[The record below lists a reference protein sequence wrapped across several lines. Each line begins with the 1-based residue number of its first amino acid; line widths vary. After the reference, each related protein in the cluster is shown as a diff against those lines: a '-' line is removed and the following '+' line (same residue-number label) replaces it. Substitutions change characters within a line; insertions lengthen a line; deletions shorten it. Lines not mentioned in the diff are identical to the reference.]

1 MAEAIG
7 QFKDLEELMDEEIRQ
22 YNLLIEEIKEEA
34 KYLRQDAV
42 ESLLKAIAKIDKLRE
57 ILMKINEAMREKL
70 KMAANSSAL
79 TEDTLARSL
88 PSQFYQKW
96 QRHQREV
103 SKLKER
109 VQQLNQQNK
118 AFIEEILGYWKEIMG
133 LITTSGNN
141 LSYTM
146 AKESNQKT
154 SPFFLNQRV

>member
-1 MAEAIG
+1 MAEANG
-7 QFKDLEELMDEEIRQ
+7 LFKGLEELMDEEIRQ

-57 ILMKINEAMREKL
+57 ILLKINEEMREKL

-79 TEDTLARSL
+79 TEDTLARAL
-88 PSQFYQKW
+88 PRQFYQKW
-96 QRHQREV
+96 QRHKKEV

-146 AKESNQKT
+146 AKESNQKV